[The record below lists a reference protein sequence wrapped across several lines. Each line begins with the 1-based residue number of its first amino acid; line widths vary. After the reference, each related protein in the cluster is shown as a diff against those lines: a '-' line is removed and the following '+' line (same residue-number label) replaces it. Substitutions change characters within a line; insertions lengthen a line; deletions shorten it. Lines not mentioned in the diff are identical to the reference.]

1 VRVPDRARIPEG
13 VRFAAAAVVTT
24 ESLTAVRVA
33 VLGDVHGNAPAL
45 AAVLEEIRREGV
57 DLVVWTGDLSWGP
70 EPTATLDLVRS
81 LELPSLFV
89 RGNSERYL
97 LEVADGAIEEP
108 PERERWMLAAHTL
121 DDLALIRTYEHAHSF
136 EVDGLGA
143 AYATHG
149 SPRSDEELLTAVTPE
164 ARVRDAT
171 REISE
176 RVLVTGHTHAQYD
189 REVAGLHALNPGSV
203 GLPYEGRPGAYW
215 ALLGPDVELR
225 RTEYDVEE
233 AVARLR
239 ASGIPDPERLV
250 ETLERPPTPQE
261 MIAQAERLEF
271 SG

>member
-1 VRVPDRARIPEG
+1 MSAAR
-13 VRFAAAAVVTT
+13 
-24 ESLTAVRVA
+24 RVA

-45 AAVLEEIRREGV
+45 AAVLDEVRREDV

-81 LELPSLFV
+81 LELPSRFV

-97 LEVADGAIEEP
+97 LELADGAVEEP
-108 PERERWMLAAHTL
+108 PERERWMLAAHTA
-121 DDLALIRTYEHAHSF
+121 DDLALLRTYEHAHSI

-143 AYATHG
+143 VYFTHG

-164 ARVRDAT
+164 PRLRDAT

-176 RVLVTGHTHAQYD
+176 RVLVSGHTHAQYD
-189 REVAGLHALNPGSV
+189 RVAGLRALNPGSV

-225 RTEYDVEE
+225 RTEYDVRD

-250 ETLERPPTPQE
+250 ETLEHPPTPQE
-261 MIAQAERLEF
+261 MQSQAERLEF